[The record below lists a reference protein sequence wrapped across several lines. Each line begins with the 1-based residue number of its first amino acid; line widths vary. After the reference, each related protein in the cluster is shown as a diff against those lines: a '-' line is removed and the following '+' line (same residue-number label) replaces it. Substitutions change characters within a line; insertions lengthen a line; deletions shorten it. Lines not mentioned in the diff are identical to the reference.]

1 VEIAGRIDTD
11 EYAAEIEDDS
21 QAENPFKIVWPL
33 LARVLK
39 TIVQDCIE
47 YQTDGR
53 LPYMVCFE
61 S

>member
-1 VEIAGRIDTD
+1 
-11 EYAAEIEDDS
+11 
-21 QAENPFKIVWPL
+21 

-61 S
+61 SWILYKSTVLA